1 MPITTTSRRW
11 TAGAVAAA
19 AALTLAACSTPAG
32 PDGGNDEPGGEQRAY
47 DIGWLGGLESDPYF
61 ITMMCGALDQ
71 AEQHGATVDWKGV
84 NAVTNIDQINQ
95 NVDALLLAQPDGMVF
110 TATGQND
117 NYNVLKINKTGTPLV
132 IAQNLPSLGE
142 YYQAFPSSYPQDKVE
157 EMAEMMVESSGGE
170 GTVAVFVG
178 LPGPT
183 YEPRWLPMVNVLA
196 EQAPGLNVLEPQ
208 YTQFDTNNTSK
219 AVAAAI
225 VANPDLKIVYTTS
238 GGEAAGAISAIKTAG
253 KAGEIQVYTFN
264 ATPTVVA
271 AMRAGEVQAILT
283 TNPDKVGRGA
293 IDAIVEHLDAI
304 ADGGDPAAVADPKV
318 VPSDV
323 GLLTPENIDDPEMAA
338 YIFKERCD

>member
-1 MPITTTSRRW
+1 MDVTSKRAIW
-11 TAGAVAAA
+11 GIS
-19 AALTLAACSTPAG
+19 LAACAVLALTACTTPAPADTAG
-32 PDGGNDEPGGEQRAY
+32 SGDPGEQQAY
-47 DIGWLGGLESDPYF
+47 NIGWLGGLESDPYF
-61 ITMMCGALDQ
+61 ITMMCGAMDE
-71 AEQHGATVDWKGV
+71 AEKLNATLEWKGV
-84 NAVTNIDQINQ
+84 NAFNNIDQINQ
-95 NVDALLLAQPDGMVF
+95 NVDALLLNQPDGFVF

-117 NYNVLKINKTGTPLV
+117 NFNVLKVNKNKVPLV

-157 EMAEMMVESSGGE
+157 ELARLMVDASEGE

-178 LPGPT
+178 SPGPT

-196 EQAPGLNVLEPQ
+196 EEAPDLNVLEVQ
-208 YTQFDTNNTSK
+208 YTQFDTNTTSK

-253 KAGEIQVYTFN
+253 KQGEIQVFTFN

-271 AMRAGEVQAILT
+271 ALKAGDVSAILT
-283 TNPDKVGRGA
+283 TNPDKVGRSA
-293 IDAIVEHLDAI
+293 IDSIVEYLDA
-304 ADGGDPAAVADPKV
+304 GGEPGAVADPKV

-338 YIFKERCD
+338 YLFKDKC

>member
-1 MPITTTSRRW
+1 MPIKPRTWW
-11 TAGAVAAA
+11 TAIVASGAVLA
-19 AALTLAACSTPAG
+19 LAACAGSTGGDGDDPVGDGDRPA
-32 PDGGNDEPGGEQRAY
+32 Y
-47 DIGWLGGLESDPYF
+47 SIGWLGGLESDPYF

-71 AEQHGATVDWKGV
+71 AESLNATVEWKGV
-84 NAVTNIDQINQ
+84 NAFNNIDQINQ
-95 NVDALLLAQPDGMVF
+95 NVDALLLGQPNGFVF

-117 NYNVLKINKTGTPLV
+117 NYNVLKVNKAGIPLV
-132 IAQNLPSLGE
+132 VAQNIPGLGE

-157 EMAEMMVESSGGE
+157 EMAQMMVESSGGE

-178 LPGPT
+178 APGPT
-183 YEPRWLPMVNVLA
+183 YEPRWLPMVNVLS

-208 YTQFDTNNTSK
+208 YTQFDTNATSK

-253 KAGEIQVYTFN
+253 KTGEIQVYTFN

-283 TNPDKVGRGA
+283 TNPDKVGRDA
-293 IDAIVEHLDAI
+293 ITSIVEHLDRVAAGEEI
-304 ADGGDPAAVADPKV
+304 GIQGDPHV

-323 GLLTPENIDDPEMAA
+323 GLLTPENLDDPEMAK
-338 YIFKERCD
+338 YLFKENCD